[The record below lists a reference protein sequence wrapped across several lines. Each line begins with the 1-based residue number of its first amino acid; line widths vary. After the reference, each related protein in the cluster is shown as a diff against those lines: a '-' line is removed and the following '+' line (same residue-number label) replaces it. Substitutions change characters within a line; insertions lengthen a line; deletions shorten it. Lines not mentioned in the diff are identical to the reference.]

1 MKATGA
7 LKHEHEAIKLMLQI
21 MEAACVQIETE
32 KKVHVADVDEM
43 IDFLKVFA
51 DQCHHGKEENIL
63 FPCLEK
69 AGIPREGGPIGVML
83 AEHEQGRKYIANMG
97 RALTDYENGAATGLT
112 DLVENIRSYA
122 ELLEQ
127 HINKENNVLFAM
139 ADRVLTEETQ
149 DGLFEEFEE
158 LEEDVIG
165 RGKHEELHKRLE
177 RLSGTYLK
185 D

>member
-1 MKATGA
+1 M
-7 LKHEHEAIKLMLQI
+7 
-21 MEAACVQIETE
+21 
-32 KKVHVADVDEM
+32 
-43 IDFLKVFA
+43 
-51 DQCHHGKEENIL
+51 
-63 FPCLEK
+63 
-69 AGIPREGGPIGVML
+69 
-83 AEHEQGRKYIANMG
+83 
-97 RALTDYENGAATGLT
+97 T